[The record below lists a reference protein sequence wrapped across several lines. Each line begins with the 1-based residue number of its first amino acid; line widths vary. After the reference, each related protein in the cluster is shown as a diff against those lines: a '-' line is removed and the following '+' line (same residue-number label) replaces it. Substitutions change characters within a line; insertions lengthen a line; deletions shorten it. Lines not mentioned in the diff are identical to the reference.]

1 MRTLLTVFAKEV
13 VDNFRDRR
21 TLASALIMG
30 PLFGPVL
37 FAFVI
42 NLSIEQSLGDMD
54 RTMTLPVIGQQHA
67 PNLMNYLR
75 SHNIDVVDG
84 PADRDAAV
92 RAVTTG
98 EQDVVVVVPDGF
110 GEQLADTVP
119 AKVELISDQANTQAE
134 RDARRVRTALHSYSQ
149 ELATMRLVARG
160 VGPLVLRPIHVDE
173 IDVSTPSGRSA
184 MLLGMMSYF
193 FIFALLMGGMYLAID
208 TTAGERERGSLEPLL
223 SLPVTRDQ
231 LMLGKIAATCVFMA
245 VSLLLSLCS
254 FFVALKFMPL
264 EQLGMTP
271 NFGPA
276 VVVAAFFVLAPF
288 ILLGAS
294 LMTLVASFTK
304 SYKEAQTWLSI
315 VLVAPT
321 LPILIVSILTLRPQ
335 LEFMFVPSLS
345 QHLLLV
351 VEHSRHWRCADLDLR
366 PPVSAGGAAG
376 LGCGYGFVCRIA
388 SPQRSQ
394 GCSALRR
401 RLLAD
406 NLVCRRRPGRSV
418 RARVD

>member
-1 MRTLLTVFAKEV
+1 MRTSLTVFAKEV
-13 VDNFRDRR
+13 IDNFRDRR

-30 PLFGPVL
+30 PLFGPML

-42 NLSIEQSLGDMD
+42 NLSIERSLDDID
-54 RTMTLPVIGQQHA
+54 RSLEVPVIGQQHA
-67 PNLMNYLR
+67 PNLMEYMR
-75 SHNIDVVDG
+75 SHNIDVVAG
-84 PADRDAAV
+84 PETREAAM
-92 RAVTTG
+92 RGVTVG
-98 EQDVVVVVPDGF
+98 EHDVVVIVPENF
-110 GEQLADTVP
+110 GEQFAEGSP
-119 AKVELISDQANTQAE
+119 ARVELISDQANTQAE

-149 ELATMRLVARG
+149 EIAGMRLVARG
-160 VGPLVLRPIHVDE
+160 VSPLVLRPINVDE
-173 IDVSTPSGRSA
+173 VDVSTPSGRSA
-184 MLLGMMSYF
+184 ILLGMMSYF

-231 LMLGKIAATCVFMA
+231 LMIGKIAATCVFMA

-254 FFVALKFMPL
+254 FYFALKFMPL

-271 NFGPA
+271 NFGPP
-276 VVVAAFFVLAPF
+276 VVAAAFLVLSPF

-304 SYKEAQTWLSI
+304 SYKEAQTWLSV

-345 QHLLLV
+345 QHLILVDMIKNEPVNLLHV
-351 VEHSRHWRCADLDLR
+351 AI
-366 PPVSAGGAAG
+366 SAGSTLTIGGVLTWICARLYRREG
-376 LGCGYGFVCRIA
+376 LLG
-388 SPQRSQ
+388 
-394 GCSALRR
+394 
-401 RLLAD
+401 
-406 NLVCRRRPGRSV
+406 
-418 RARVD
+418 